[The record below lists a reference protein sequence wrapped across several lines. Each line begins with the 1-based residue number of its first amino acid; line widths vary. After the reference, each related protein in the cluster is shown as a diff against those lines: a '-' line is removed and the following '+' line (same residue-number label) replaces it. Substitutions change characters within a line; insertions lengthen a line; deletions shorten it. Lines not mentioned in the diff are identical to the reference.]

1 MFYLMFL
8 NQEETLYLFNLLY
21 QKYVKKD
28 GTVETVLNSV
38 QDIVEGEWPVTT

>member
-8 NQEETLYLFNLLY
+8 NQEVTLYIFNLLY
-21 QKYVKKD
+21 QKNVKKD